1 MEWCGE
7 GSIWGIKSAPIEAK
21 NARKVLLLNQV
32 KLQKGKL
39 GSEQQK

>member
-21 NARKVLLLNQV
+21 NARKVLLL